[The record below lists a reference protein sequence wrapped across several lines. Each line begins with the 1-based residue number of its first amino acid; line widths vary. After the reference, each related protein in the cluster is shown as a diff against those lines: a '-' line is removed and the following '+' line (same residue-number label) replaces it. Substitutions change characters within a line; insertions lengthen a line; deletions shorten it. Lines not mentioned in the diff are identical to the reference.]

1 LSCATTKTLPC
12 DLLTTV
18 QLILS
23 TDFNGATETSV
34 KRAMSLTNLINQ
46 LRKSATTTSKR
57 ELIEFMQ
64 QLVVTEREISQYA
77 TFRERRYARNVVF
90 QDKTF
95 EIVMICWKSGQRS
108 LIDDHE
114 NSFGAVK
121 ILQGVLTES
130 VFELAPNGMIK
141 PCSSRDFQTG
151 DIQIENQF
159 TIHQVSN
166 LQPPSL
172 TTISL
177 HVYVPPLARM
187 NLYRLYDPNMISG
200 SSEHYNFGAG
210 I

>member
-1 LSCATTKTLPC
+1 M
-12 DLLTTV
+12 
-18 QLILS
+18 
-23 TDFNGATETSV
+23 TDFNVTTETSTECAV
-34 KRAMSLTNLINQ
+34 VLASLINQ
-46 LRKSATTTSKR
+46 LRQTVSTISKHDLV
-57 ELIEFMQ
+57 ELLQ

-77 TFRERRYARNVVF
+77 TFREHRYTRNVVF

-108 LIDDHE
+108 LIHDHG

-166 LQPPSL
+166 LQPPPL